1 MGVLCLQESGEVDAD
16 FAMLDPRD
24 IITKDL
30 DELRLLALEKK
41 EKQAEKSTGAL
52 RHIAG
57 LGSGLVHVLTV
68 QRSSVWPGHTVQTS
82 IHCNQHLL
90 QDLHPDTCWYVRCGC
105 NRSAPAVY
113 AVLRSGGSPAGACRK
128 GP

>member
-41 EKQAEKSTGAL
+41 EKQAEKSAGAL
-52 RHIAG
+52 RHTVALDSWLI
-57 LGSGLVHVLTV
+57 HV
-68 QRSSVWPGHTVQTS
+68 
-82 IHCNQHLL
+82 
-90 QDLHPDTCWYVRCGC
+90 
-105 NRSAPAVY
+105 
-113 AVLRSGGSPAGACRK
+113 
-128 GP
+128 